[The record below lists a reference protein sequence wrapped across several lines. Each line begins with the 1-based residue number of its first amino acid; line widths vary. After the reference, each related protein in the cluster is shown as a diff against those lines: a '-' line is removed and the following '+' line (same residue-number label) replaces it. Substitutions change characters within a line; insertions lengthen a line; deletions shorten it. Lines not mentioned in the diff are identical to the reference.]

1 MKIKIKIKTLILLIF
16 LIGLTFIWGIP
27 TATLSIAYLLEDRSD
42 MATLFYEKYAAYPTT
57 SNIKGGFLYADSLI
71 NGFSKFTIFLTGW
84 GGGADTSPEDIVKAK
99 KILEDIMKEIPDNNS
114 EKEYYIESYKMLL
127 DIAIATGDVETL
139 QMWISYGQ
147 KNRDEKITYTADI
160 YNGFFLHVHGDSEE
174 VKKIIDKYDNTEL
187 ADKKLDILKAEVAL
201 FEGNYQD
208 SKSIYEKMDNNYWV
222 ITERNNFGSLGYY
235 ERNFWFDRVMDDFK
249 GDNIIRGTVTF
260 EGKPMPF
267 VEIYVQAA
275 DGGFSS
281 GGEGYIGIT
290 DENGEFE
297 TLGLKDGLYNIGIG
311 VDGSLLANKVLQ
323 RSNHKYVDLN
333 GKDEEIDFI
342 FKNTLNISSPEPGH
356 KLIGNEFT
364 VSWDKVEGA
373 AYYTVEPVV
382 FFEPYNKSS
391 GSYRS
396 YALDKFGERKFTS
409 TKATFNIEMLSKQPG
424 SLTFGEEMILEP
436 SAILG
441 IFLPG
446 VEYPIVVNAFDENN
460 KLITS
465 SLPLRSYYDQ
475 MPSVIVEGELSE
487 GEEMILS
494 KDYPAAIEY
503 YENILKGNPNDI
515 DSLIYLTRI
524 YGMGWK
530 QGERN
535 IEKASVLAQRYS
547 NITGD
552 KKLLLNCL
560 HLLEKDE
567 LKENSEIVLQAFK
580 EANQVLDDSD
590 YYFLSKYYIAFEKY
604 DEAREAL
611 KNTES
616 VTDNLIYLNMYFEDY
631 QEAAENVMSK
641 NYHLSRLSSS
651 KIVETLKELDEN
663 PPQANDKQI
672 FNEFLLK
679 LINGINHEKGYEIYE
694 EAVSQ
699 ISNNNFKIILNE
711 ICLER
716 HWGRY

>member
-127 DIAIATGDVETL
+127 DIAIATGDVEML
-139 QMWISYGQ
+139 QEWISYGQ
-147 KNRDEKITYTADI
+147 KSKDEKITYKADM
-160 YNGFFLHVHGDSEE
+160 YNAFFLHVHGDSEE
-174 VKKIIDKYDNTEL
+174 VKKIIDKYNKTEL
-187 ADKKLDILKAEVAL
+187 ADKKLEILKAEVAL
-201 FEGNYQD
+201 FAGDYHNA
-208 SKSIYEKMDNNYWV
+208 KSIYEKMDNNYWV
-222 ITERNNFGSLGYY
+222 ITERNNFGSTGYY
-235 ERNFWFDRVMDDFK
+235 ERSSWFNRVMDDFK

-267 VEIYVQAA
+267 MEIYVQAA

-333 GKDEEIDFI
+333 GKDEELDFI
-342 FKNTLNISSPEPGH
+342 FKKTLNISSPEQRH
-356 KLIGNEFT
+356 KLTGNEFT
-364 VSWDKVEGA
+364 VSWDKVEDA

-396 YALDKFGERKFTS
+396 YALDKFGESKFTS
-409 TKATFNIEMLSKQPG
+409 TSATFNIEMLSKQPG

-475 MPSVIVEGELSE
+475 MPSVIVEGELTE

-503 YENILKGNPNDI
+503 YENILKENPNDI

-535 IEKASVLAQRYS
+535 IEKASLLAQRYS

-580 EANQVLDDSD
+580 EANEVLDDSD

-679 LINGINHEKGYEIYE
+679 LINGINHEKGYKIYE

-711 ICLER
+711 INLER